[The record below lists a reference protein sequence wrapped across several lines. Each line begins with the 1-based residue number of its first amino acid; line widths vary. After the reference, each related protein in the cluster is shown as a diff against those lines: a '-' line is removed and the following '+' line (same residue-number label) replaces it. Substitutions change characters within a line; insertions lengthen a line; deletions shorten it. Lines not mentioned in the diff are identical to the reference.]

1 MVVSCSNG
9 DNMSSDKGKMTIF
22 KMDAR
27 NKDSQ
32 TDVAMEGEMTDG
44 THSSFVVLME
54 QEIQVNLL
62 DLTNGITETLVN
74 TDVPVG
80 TYDLVRVYLRGIN
93 VVFTDGTTYDLD
105 VPSGEQTG
113 IKVF

>member
-9 DNMSSDKGKMTIF
+9 DDMSSDKGKMTIF

-32 TDVAMEGEMTDG
+32 TDVAMEGEMTHG